1 MREFVSGTQMK
12 QLDRYTIQEIGIP
25 SLVLMERAARSV
37 YDTMIKERLPL
48 KKVLVLCG
56 SGNNGAD
63 GVALARMLH
72 LSNISVDVEILGNPS
87 HFTTEMKQ
95 QIEIA
100 KKYQVAFV
108 KNKSL
113 SEYTTIVDAIFGVGL
128 DREVGGGYKEKIKE
142 INQADAKVVAVD
154 IPSGID
160 SATGKVLGCAVCADW
175 TVSFAY
181 EKLGT
186 VFYEGAEYAGNVR
199 VADIGIVKMPEICF
213 PISTYTFE
221 EKDLKEKLFRR
232 ESGNKGTFGKVLLIA
247 GNEMTSGAALLSASS
262 VLHTGAGMVKVHTR
276 KENRA
281 ILPVQLPEAMYC
293 FYGKK
298 EIKSEALAESLE
310 WADVV
315 GIGPGFGTNKQAEA
329 LLEFVLKYSK
339 RPLVID
345 ADGLNLLKSKLDLLE
360 KYEYPVIMTPH
371 LGEFSRLSGLSIK
384 DWKQQPI
391 ELTNELAHRYNV
403 TLVCKDCTHRNCR
416 WRSKCLCEYNR
427 K

>member
-1 MREFVSGTQMK
+1 MRVT
-12 QLDRYTIQEIGIP
+12 
-25 SLVLMERAARSV
+25 
-37 YDTMIKERLPL
+37 
-48 KKVLVLCG
+48 
-56 SGNNGAD
+56 
-63 GVALARMLH
+63 
-72 LSNISVDVEILGNPS
+72 
-87 HFTTEMKQ
+87 
-95 QIEIA
+95 
-100 KKYQVAFV
+100 
-108 KNKSL
+108 
-113 SEYTTIVDAIFGVGL
+113 
-128 DREVGGGYKEKIKE
+128 
-142 INQADAKVVAVD
+142 
-154 IPSGID
+154 
-160 SATGKVLGCAVCADW
+160 
-175 TVSFAY
+175 
-181 EKLGT
+181 
-186 VFYEGAEYAGNVR
+186 
-199 VADIGIVKMPEICF
+199 DIGIVKMPEICF

-262 VLHTGAGMVKVHTR
+262 VLHAGAGMVKVHTR

-315 GIGPGFGTNKQAEA
+315 GIGPGLGTNKQAEA

-371 LGEFSRLSGLSIK
+371 LGEFSRFSGLSIK

-403 TLVCKDCTHRNCR
+403 TLVCKDARTVIADGGQNVYVNTTGNSGMATAGSGDVLTGILLGLLAQGYAPLDAAVMGVYVHGLAGDEAAKEKGKYAMVAGDLIAYTGDVLKKRG
-416 WRSKCLCEYNR
+416 
-427 K
+427 